1 MIIREATES
10 ELPIIKEQRV
20 LAYEEYAKLLPE
32 SHWLALKSAITA
44 DIDIVT
50 GAELL
55 IAEEGGEILGSV
67 ALFPARTDA
76 YQGFVEAQDYPEIRM
91 LAIMP
96 EARKK
101 GVGIALI
108 KDCIARSKGN
118 DAKYIGLHTGE
129 FMKAAMKLY
138 EKIGF
143 ERVPELDFVP
153 ADDGIVKKGYRYQI
167 IE

>member
-1 MIIREATES
+1 MIIRAATES

-20 LAYEEYAKLLPE
+20 VAYEEYAKLLPE

-44 DIDIVT
+44 EVDILT

-55 IAEEGGEILGSV
+55 IAEEGGRILGSV
-67 ALFPARTDA
+67 ALFPAKTDA
-76 YQGFVEAQDYPEIRM
+76 YQGFVKVQEYPEIRM

-96 EARKK
+96 DARKK
-101 GVGIALI
+101 GVGSALI
-108 KDCIARSKGN
+108 KDCIARTKGN

-129 FMKAAMKLY
+129 FMKGAMRLY

-143 ERVPELDFVP
+143 RRVPELDFVP
-153 ADDGIVKKGYRYQI
+153 ADDGIVVKAYRYQI

>member
-1 MIIREATES
+1 MIIRAATKN

-44 DIDIVT
+44 DVDLLT

-55 IAEEGGEILGSV
+55 IAVEEGRILGSV
-67 ALFPARTDA
+67 ALFPAKTDA
-76 YQGFVEAQDYPEIRM
+76 YQGFAKAQDYPEIRM

-96 EARKK
+96 DARKK
-101 GVGIALI
+101 GVGTALI

-129 FMKAAMKLY
+129 FMKGAMRLY

-143 ERVPELDFVP
+143 YRVSELDFIP
-153 ADDGIVKKGYRYQI
+153 AHDGIVVKAYRYQI
-167 IE
+167 KE